1 MFFDDNQLCSNGPVN
16 PSISGPQPGV
26 IYYIDD
32 HLGSSDL
39 VTDSLGNI
47 LSEESRYPYGLER
60 QVNGEGSTV
69 NGESV
74 VADYVYTGKEY
85 DVETGLIYFG
95 GRYYAPELGRWITPD
110 PLFLE
115 KEPKKAVEMP
125 LSSNLYAY
133 VRNNP
138 MTYVDETGNLEG
150 YTFELNQ
157 RDHGEQY
164 RTNIESGPWSEQE
177 AVFQKIVGSGLV
189 VMAAAP
195 AAAAAWTAVAPV
207 VSEAVFSASVT
218 AYTAQTAVASAAAAE
233 TGLAVG
239 ALKSAGISVASFAVT
254 HPQETLAFGKGVISG
269 YVEQDLPYVPVL
281 DHVKPSVFISSQAG
295 GYVGGAVKSIV
306 DTIIQE

>member
-1 MFFDDNQLCSNGPVN
+1 MFFEYSTTGCGGSGPAS

-32 HLGSSDL
+32 HLGNSHL
-39 VTDSLGNI
+39 VTDSLGNV
-47 LSEESRYPYGLER
+47 LHEESRYPYGLER
-60 QVNGEGSTV
+60 SSQPQSQS
-69 NGESV
+69 ESDV
-74 VADYVYTGKEY
+74 VVDYVYTGKEY
-85 DVETGLIYFG
+85 DSETGLIYFG

-164 RTNIESGPWSEQE
+164 RTC
-177 AVFQKIVGSGLV
+177 LL
-189 VMAAAP
+189 
-195 AAAAAWTAVAPV
+195 
-207 VSEAVFSASVT
+207 
-218 AYTAQTAVASAAAAE
+218 YTS
-233 TGLAVG
+233 
-239 ALKSAGISVASFAVT
+239 
-254 HPQETLAFGKGVISG
+254 
-269 YVEQDLPYVPVL
+269 
-281 DHVKPSVFISSQAG
+281 PSPR
-295 GYVGGAVKSIV
+295 
-306 DTIIQE
+306 D